1 MGRKMRLYLPELP
14 EMVDKLSIV
23 TLKSIKLGCKN
34 SEKKKA
40 YEHEAQLI
48 MHDINLMMKEKIK
61 DVKDWGKFYRAMG
74 IIFLANETIW
84 QNESEARKEG
94 YNDGQ
99 KLLFTHSVNGMR
111 MRAGNAI
118 VKQLGGRAD
127 LNLDRVNDKIS
138 EERGYDW
145 NGLFD

>member
-1 MGRKMRLYLPELP
+1 MRKYLPELP
-14 EMVDKLSIV
+14 ELIDKLSIV

-34 SEKKKA
+34 LKKKKV
-40 YEHEAQLI
+40 YEIEARLI
-48 MHDINLMMKEKIK
+48 MHDINLLMEN
-61 DVKDWGKFYRAMG
+61 VKPVHQGKFIRAVLILM
-74 IIFLANETIW
+74 LANETIW
-84 QNESEARKEG
+84 SNESEARAKG

-118 VKQLGGRAD
+118 VAQFGGRED
-127 LNLDRVNDKIS
+127 LNLDRVDDKIS
-138 EERGYDW
+138 EERGYNW